1 MNTIVPD
8 DKAGGSE
15 LVVPSSQAARMLLDG
30 LNWVYDRAVGGG
42 YGFSGA
48 DETAEAYRAEAAS
61 IEDAINSL
69 IRWQVAKASA
79 AGFVSN
85 IGGLITLPVAIP
97 ANLVG
102 VLFIQLNMVAAI
114 ASMRGHDTKS
124 DRVRTFAQ
132 ACLVGSGAVDLI
144 KDVGVQVGSKLAS
157 QALMAISGSTLV
169 RINQMVGFR
178 LVTKA
183 GTTGVVNLSKMVPF
197 VGGLVGGAI
206 DGSTTAAIGGA
217 AKMLF
222 PTVSSEASGSG
233 KTTEC

>member
-1 MNTIVPD
+1 MNQDFPD
-8 DKAGGSE
+8 GNDGRKE
-15 LVVPSSQAARMLLDG
+15 LVVPSSQAARVLLDG

-42 YGFSGA
+42 FGFSGA
-48 DETAEAYRAEAAS
+48 EETAKAYRAEAES

-102 VLFIQLNMVAAI
+102 VLFIQLNMVASI
-114 ASMRGHDTKS
+114 ASMRGYDTKS

-157 QALMAISGSTLV
+157 QALMAVSGNTLI

-183 GTTGVVNLSKMVPF
+183 GATGVVNLSKLVPF

-206 DGSTTAAIGGA
+206 DGSATAVIGGA

-222 PTVSSEASGSG
+222 PTVSSGASGSG
-233 KTTEC
+233 NATEG